1 MNICIITEYFPHS
14 DDLEIKGGV
23 EVCAYNEAN
32 ELSKYN
38 NITVL
43 TSYEQDTQEEFYIDD
58 IRVICCGRRRDY
70 TQKGSFTDRLSFMR
84 DAYNKGIQL
93 DDIDLVV
100 GYNFLTYPVAY
111 RISQKLDIPV
121 AARYHDVW
129 VGRWLKTIGVTGLF
143 GEVMERYFLSR
154 DVDLLIPVSDY
165 TRDNLLDYAPPDR
178 IKTVHNIVDFPI
190 VKSDPY
196 DKPTISCVARLVEYK
211 RVEDLVRA
219 VAIVKEEI
227 PDIQCKII
235 GIGPEESKL
244 KDLTGKL
251 GLEDNIEFLGFVEK
265 HEDVMKVVNSSRVFV
280 LPSIVEGFGIV
291 IIEALSL
298 KTPFVAAEIPPV
310 VEASGRKG
318 GLFYEP
324 KNYKQLATRILEL
337 FNDDDLYRKLQEEG
351 FKQSKNYTKE
361 AIGRKLNDIF
371 NSLEID

>member
-190 VKSDPY
+190 VKSEPY

-235 GIGPEESKL
+235 GTGPEESKL